1 MADLGTL
8 QIMPTRKETFD
19 VIESVCIDLIDKG
32 IIPIIIGG
40 GQDVSY
46 AIYKAYASLE
56 RTITFCSVDS
66 IFNIGK
72 YLIRNI

>member
-1 MADLGTL
+1 MV
-8 QIMPTRKETFD
+8 QNE
-19 VIESVCIDLIDKG
+19 IEMIEKVSSYTSK
-32 IIPIIIGG
+32 PIIIGG

-66 IFNIGK
+66 IFNIGVENETAD
-72 YLIRNI
+72 LS